1 MGEDRKKMV
10 IDTEIG
16 KYTGCLT
23 GGAVGDALG
32 APIEFM
38 STTQIRSRFGSK
50 GVQDYVEHPDGTGEF
65 TDDTQMTLFT
75 AEGQLRAVHRAEL
88 KGIAGAELAI
98 MYQSYLRWLHTQGRR
113 PREIPVGM
121 GVYDVEEGWLI
132 KEQGLYV
139 LRAPGLTCL
148 GALESGWY
156 GTVDQP
162 INNSK
167 GCGGVMR
174 VAPIGLIG
182 YQYPDLT
189 FKSAVDAAALTHG
202 HPSGYLSAGFLGSL
216 IAYLVQ
222 GEDLPTAIDR
232 SIEILMVWPKHEECL
247 SIVEKAL
254 GMYQNS
260 SPTPETIERL
270 GRGWVGE
277 EALAIS
283 LFCAL
288 HYQDDFVGGVLT
300 AINHSGDSDSTG
312 AITGNILGVLL
323 GVEAIPQTWI
333 EHLSLV
339 EIVRQIALDLKVGV
353 VWNFLEADREWIEK
367 YPPY

>member
-1 MGEDRKKMV
+1 MD
-10 IDTEIG
+10 IDPEVA
-16 KYTGCLT
+16 KYAGCLI

-32 APIEFM
+32 APIEFK
-38 STTQIRSRFGSK
+38 STAQIRSRFGPK
-50 GVQDYVEHPDGTGEF
+50 GVQDYVERPDGMGAF

-75 AEGQLRAVHRAEL
+75 AEGILRAKQRAEL

-98 MYQSYLRWLHTQGRR
+98 IYQSYLRWLHTQGRH
-113 PREIPVGM
+113 PREIPPGM
-121 GVYDVEEGWLI
+121 GVYDVDSGWLV
-132 KEQGLYV
+132 KERGLHV
-139 LRAPGLTCL
+139 QRAPGLTCL

-156 GTVDQP
+156 GTVDLP

-174 VAPIGLIG
+174 VAPVGLIG
-182 YQYPDLT
+182 YENPDLA
-189 FKSAVDAAALTHG
+189 FKTSADAAALTHG
-202 HPSGYLSAGFLGSL
+202 HPSGYLSAGTLGSL

-222 GEDLPTAIDR
+222 GDDLPTAVER
-232 SIEILMVWPKHEECL
+232 SIEILMEWPKHEECL
-247 SIVEKAL
+247 SAVEKAL

-288 HYQDDFVGGVLT
+288 NYQDDFAGGVLT

-312 AITGNILGVLL
+312 AITGNILGALL
-323 GVEAIPQTWI
+323 GVEGIPPTWI
-333 EHLSLV
+333 EHLELIEV
-339 EIVRQIALDLKVGV
+339 VRQIALDLEVGV
-353 VWNFLEADREWIEK
+353 NRHLHENVDEWVTK
-367 YPPY
+367 YPPF